1 VRPWASFAVNS
12 SAGVRTIENANGL
25 TGVSAFYGFPF
36 LTQKPQFQHFKDKPP
51 QMSNVPKTKQLR

>member
-1 VRPWASFAVNS
+1 
-12 SAGVRTIENANGL
+12 VRTIENANGL

-36 LTQKPQFQHFKDKPP
+36 ITQNPQFQHFKDKPP